1 MPSISLAFFLISLDD
16 RVDGLLDAAA
26 DGERVGAGADVLQA
40 LGHDDLGEQRG
51 GGGAVAGDVVGL
63 DGDFLDE
70 LGAHVLERVVELD
83 LLGDGHA
90 VVGDGRRAEL
100 LLKDDVAALRAERD
114 LDGVGELVDAGGEAV
129 ASFLVETDLLSHA
142 RNPLSVRRIRIRA
155 VWSDYSTTIA

>member
-1 MPSISLAFFLISLDD
+1 MPRRMASGLAPA
-16 RVDGLLDAAA
+16 R
-26 DGERVGAGADVLQA
+26 DVAQA
-40 LGHDDLGEQRG
+40 LGDDDLGEQRG

-70 LGAHVLERVVELD
+70 LGAHVLKRVLELD

-100 LLKDDVAALRAERD
+100 LLEDDVAAFRAERD

-129 ASFLVETDLLSHA
+129 TGFLVETDLLSHA
-142 RNPLSVRRIRIRA
+142 RNPLSVRRIRMRA
-155 VWSDYSTTIA
+155 MRGLLDDDRVDVGGAKDEAAPRRRS